1 MLSLLAALLV
11 LTADPESIGP
21 PAPAPSLAGYYA
33 FTGRNPDGEEYRG
46 VATLSAS
53 GAGYRLLWVYDDGKV
68 AAATAVVDG
77 DRLIAGWGNGV
88 GTWAVKVGD
97 DGVVTL
103 HGKFHLAGQKNGG
116 TETLT
121 FLRRFFK
128 EL

>member
-1 MLSLLAALLV
+1 MLALLAMLLV
-11 LTADPESIGP
+11 QVEPEPIGP

-46 VATLSAS
+46 VATLSPS
-53 GAGYRLLWVYDDGKV
+53 GAGYRLLWLYDDGKV
-68 AAATAVVDG
+68 AAATATLDG

-88 GTWAVKVGD
+88 GTWVVKVE
-97 DGVVTL
+97 DGVTTL
-103 HGKFHLAGQKNGG
+103 HGKFNLSGQKNGG

-121 FLRRFFK
+121 FLRKFWK